1 MEEMIGNR
9 KLVVTTHMDLD
20 NPYGVPMI
28 GNSYVTRIQDACLP
42 SNLFIGK
49 TYYYLTTEGNLIAFK
64 IHAYTFVQPYVTYSA
79 TLYGLIQTPTET
91 SWRYDVFNCLIFESV
106 DDYYTYLETGK
117 GNIKIEKQSFNNDN
131 SKSCFAPPFYLRKT
145 YYWNKTSQRPKVT
158 DTRMWRILI
167 TDTCVYVEVDYT
179 HNQYRTEEE
188 GFPSAEECIKHNID
202 GMKIVEFDDPKI
214 VINVH
219 IEEPKTPKVR
229 VLKFIED

>member
-28 GNSYVTRIQDACLP
+28 GKSYVIGISHGWLP

-49 TYYYLTTEGNLIAFK
+49 TYYHLTKEGNLIAFK
-64 IHAYTFVQPYVTYSA
+64 IHAYTFIQLYCTYDA

-91 SWRYDVFNCLIFESV
+91 SWRWDVFNGLIFESV

-117 GNIKIEKQSFNNDN
+117 GNIIIKRQEFNGG
-131 SKSCFAPPFYLRKT
+131 KTFHLPKT

-167 TDTCVYVEVDYT
+167 TDTCVYVEVDYM

-188 GFPSAEECIKHNID
+188 GFSSPEECIKHNID
-202 GMKIVEFDDPKI
+202 GMKILEFDDPKI

-229 VLKFIED
+229 VLKFIDD